1 MQKKLKNS
9 APRTMNFNLFEIH
22 MLSTQS
28 VLWVCSYIPETLFI
42 AGKTR
47 TKFGVY
53 SWTSV
58 VVF

>member
-1 MQKKLKNS
+1 MQKKLKKS
-9 APRTMNFNLFEIH
+9 VPRTMNFNLFEIH

-28 VLWVCSYIPETLFI
+28 VLKYVPETLFI

>member
-1 MQKKLKNS
+1 MQKKLEKS
-9 APRTMNFNLFEIH
+9 TPRTMNFNLFEMH
-22 MLSTQS
+22 MLSTRS
-28 VLWVCSYIPETLFI
+28 VLKYVPETLFT